1 MNWKKLLNSRLHCAT
16 GTRSTCWVP
25 VQQGDCIQRKTALF
39 AQRRQSF
46 LKNNPVALELRFQRN
61 SQGTPG
67 NTTFFNQCFDKNRL
81 KNFVLW
87 FLLQYGEHKTIQL
100 VEQLKNVGF
109 NYASKAGISL
119 GIDDLRVPPKKGEL
133 IYEAEKQTY
142 LTLNQYNRGE
152 ITGVERFQ
160 RLIDTWHRTSETLKQ
175 EVINHFEATD
185 ILNPVY
191 MMAFSGARGNISQVR
206 QLVGMRGLMA
216 DPQGQILDFPIRS
229 NFREGLTLTE
239 YIISSY
245 GARKGIVDTALRTAN
260 AGYLTRRLVDV
271 AQHVI
276 ISNFDCGTRRGI
288 FLTNMKEGNKTIITL
303 TQRLVGRILARDL
316 TVVSSQKTISNYK
329 RNEEITLDLAF
340 EIGKKFEK
348 VFVRSPLTCE
358 TPKLICQLCYG
369 WSLAQ
374 GNLVSIG
381 EAVGVVAAQ
390 SIGEPGTQLT
400 MRTFHTGGVF
410 SGDVSDQIR
419 APFNGFIEYISAI
432 PGTLI
437 RTPEGKIAFLT
448 KAEGSFWVHKK
459 EKLNGSKKYKISPYT
474 LLYKRNAQTIFEKEV
489 IAQISSISQKSNA
502 TDDAALTIKS
512 ENEGQFYSKSLGFY
526 ERLIGPERAR
536 EGAYGTSNDE
546 RVAERPPSSLAKRWG
561 SLGTLALKDPGE
573 SDKIYEAWTWGYA
586 WVLSGKIYELK
597 IPSPL
602 FPKLGDYVNT
612 KSIMSETK
620 WKFRAREPLGSTDT
634 VRLKPVHVSS
644 PKATQASLSAGV
656 SSTGYLESCA
666 SLLFAEGEL
675 CGAESLGARDESAT
689 LSLAKGAQA
698 RFVTHTTS
706 AHNSQTQ
713 ARLRFAAGANALKGV
728 AEGEAHEPVIFTTQK
743 KISFDLAHI
752 VFKKHGYIFQFSE
765 LHPFAERLGI
775 SRAPNRVG
783 PLLNIQ
789 SRTLKAQTKA
799 KGKDS
804 ALLSR
809 DMQGLLRREIPSA
822 ERCAGPRPWGP
833 SACIA
838 FGDAPPSLSAS
849 PSLEAYAGTSG
860 SHETVQA
867 NKTLLTGDYVFLD
880 SSYSKRSPSSLSCAE
895 RLGARL
901 AASLGVLSRSYGV
914 EGSLVGA
921 GKSPYYLKNSLIFQ
935 WFPTHYKTLTGGYA
949 FIETAPPFLRLK
961 KSLSLNEKQ
970 LFNNFSIQERS
981 SPYLD
986 IIPQPLNPRVSSLI
1000 HMLAPARTLLVPT
1013 HSKGGQGLSPSL
1025 GSAPRER
1032 EALLSTYLAS
1042 SENLESSKTYLAFG
1056 ASKSQAERTL
1066 FISKNLKLSPQ
1077 KMRGTFWSKKMLYLA
1092 EGELFVPSLSSPK
1105 AKQVQAKAAHSMNEL
1120 LNSRMY
1126 LRIFWIPTDFF
1137 TVSERNFIAHACVT
1151 ESLAEGELCIS
1162 RKNLK
1167 TATLMYAFSLYRKDW
1182 LGKFQKNRQGSYK
1195 IISPSLFQY
1204 RKGFDPTV
1212 ISPFEKNNIRDFMYL
1227 FFQKKHF
1234 IDPSVKGTALLMAS
1248 LVSCTESLV
1257 SPSVTRA
1264 PSLSAQERLA
1274 ERSGDA
1280 TTATQASLSPK
1291 ANSAQVQAPYLSV
1304 PRARDAVSSAPLLS
1318 LSATSQMQA
1327 MSQNS
1332 LVMKA
1337 REMRALLK
1345 NDRKKDFLRYN
1356 KIAFISFSKLV
1367 SCAPFTSS
1375 HLSVS
1380 PKVTHAPCAERL
1392 GARVTEGDTRDSAQE
1407 RLAEGELNARDAKG
1421 TSRKHSNTTH
1431 ILKYTSK
1438 EQVISNYLIKEYN
1451 KFSLIKNKEKFGS
1464 LLFCKSFLNSSVFKH
1479 LSPPMS
1485 LSLRVKDKNNLN
1497 IVGTLKKGWILVPC
1511 AQVCNKEAREKKAP
1525 TTARVLLGHVPAQ
1538 KTLGTPRKNRGEEN
1552 LSLINRNEFT
1562 FIYHKKILCPGQ
1574 MISNSLKF
1582 NAPIPLLTECILLKE
1597 IFNIQQ
1603 ISIHSILNLK
1613 KINKKLFESSMKEDS
1628 FQKNVKENLTPE
1640 FTSRNFRNNNI
1651 LASTQWIRNDKSRF
1665 YFETITKSVCT
1676 PTSEQ
1681 GPAVEQGYC
1690 FDCTNTPSL
1699 FFAEG
1704 DAPRDSAQ
1712 ERRAPS
1718 LSVQAKRNKGLNLAL
1733 ILQPIT
1739 EHYQEN
1745 KVFLKKYVSE
1755 RISTTNS
1762 SLLGTSAPKKL
1773 SDIFCERCRE
1783 REEFAEG
1790 EPDELSELKLKRN
1803 QLEDCI
1809 RRGRSFQR
1817 KQPSLLSSPITQMTA
1832 VDLRLLALPA
1842 KCKRA
1847 SYHTYLVNPS
1857 YNSFLKWILFKTHQW
1872 NKQNKTFFPYV
1883 GGVPNPSLLSGT
1895 PRERE
1900 ALGTSAK
1907 TAFNPKHDV
1916 LIIPNSLFKD
1926 LSLSGY
1932 PSHLCVLPC
1941 VAVVA
1946 SPDLSSQSLSSP
1958 DLSAKKKRDSVQDTR
1973 EHKRDES
1980 DTCAERL
1987 FAEGEASVK
1996 AVKKSL
2002 KATLAP
2008 RDSAP
2013 RDAQGYPA
2021 FGEGLASHIP
2031 AQGYPSQAEGA
2042 RKQYISHVTQARA
2055 PRDSVQAFGE
2065 QIEYMSRKVKLT
2077 RGGLSS
2083 KLAFVDSLGGEDTYV
2098 QLQKET
2104 KHFYSLNHETSKICK
2119 KSLNFS
2125 SFLMILNNKVDK
2137 SKTHLTDIS
2146 GQSRP
2151 SHLCV
2156 SPKVT
2161 RAPYLFAERRAPSLS
2176 SPSATQGARV
2186 TEGDTRDSAQA
2197 QVHMPHTVSLFAYG
2211 EREAKVVSRDEGV
2224 ATLTPRNNSEEK
2236 QTFSFSYQPF
2246 SKFDLLFYPFLF
2258 LPYFSSLN
2266 INCINT
2272 ERKRSKAQ
2280 NHAALPNYLSLN
2292 GKELIN
2298 SQGPLG
2304 ERKRSASLS
2313 LSLSLGKNLDTKIN
2327 STHFYAKFKHLI
2339 PQLFENPCFSWD
2351 LISRLDSSFLKQTE
2365 GLHRVSRCTPAS
2377 FKTNSKKG
2385 NSVILQNAFTL
2396 FFQELPSKK
2405 SLESISTY
2413 SANVGLATRHP
2424 HSANTKFSSMNLS
2437 SRVLCAVNTNHQ
2449 RPLVSKHSKGESHF
2463 LSKPFKGSIFSFNNI
2478 GKTTAFY
2485 FMSSFAFLPQAQGT
2499 GTEFKTSFEL
2509 AKTTHYSPF
2518 NGEIVYVKLKASPY
2532 LVGVEGL
2539 GTQPS
2544 YSLSLVSPSVT
2555 HAPCAERLD
2564 ARDSAHL
2571 SASPDLSANKVHA
2584 QMQATSCMVLTKLD
2598 LISYYFPS
2606 FKLCTPLDSLAS
2618 ATRMQVQVEGLSLG
2632 TQLSY
2637 SSDSR
2642 LSATTQAQEQSQG
2655 CSLVSPTATHVP
2667 AVLSLAQALLD
2678 EPKPPIGLH
2687 ASKDLSRDKKY
2698 LIKDIFI
2705 KFGRMS
2711 QKTLRHAPEACLHQ
2725 RFNESVSL
2733 GSMQGL
2739 RSTQEGAREGVER
2752 DIREQIKISKL
2763 VAGFPEHNSSRRV
2776 LPLATV
2782 TQQLVSMQGFS
2793 RAVKRA
2799 REREAQLPSTHSAA
2813 LSLHHRYKQSESLVL
2828 LKATQAPYL
2837 SVAGSLE
2844 RLAESLSEEERLGAR
2859 LSAQDT
2865 NISNKACSLLGD
2877 FLVYG
2882 DDINQKNINENLSKG
2897 VQEPLK
2903 LFTFRNSQA
2912 VQTSGQIIHYNN
2924 EKITLRRSQPIFIS
2938 PKAILHKFDGDFINP
2953 KAPVITLSYKQ
2964 LKTGDIIQ
2972 GIPKVEQFFEARTTK
2987 RGHLFRDSLPSLLK
3001 GLFKRFLVFL
3011 PLDLAVRQSIYKIQQ
3026 IIVDGVLRVYK
3037 SQGVTIADKHLE
3049 VIVKQMTGKVR
3060 ILEGAQTGFFPGE
3073 VLDLCF
3079 VEKINRFL
3087 IKKVTYEPLVL
3098 GITKASLEV
3107 ESFLS
3112 AASFQQTTRVLS
3124 QAALYRKKDF
3134 LKGLKENVI
3143 LGNLIPAGT
3152 GYLVFLDDVTASVVS
3167 P

>member
-1 MNWKKLLNSRLHCAT
+1 MNWKKLLNSRLHCAA

-25 VQQGDCIQRKTALF
+25 VQQGDCIQRKSASL

-46 LKNNPVALELRFQRN
+46 LKNNSVALELRFQRN

-67 NTTFFNQCFDKNRL
+67 NTKFFNQCFDKNRL

-419 APFNGFIEYISAI
+419 APFNGFIEYVSAI

-526 ERLIGPERAR
+526 ERLIGPERG
-536 EGAYGTSNDE
+536 GAYGTSNDE
-546 RVAERPPSSLAKRWG
+546 RVARV
-561 SLGTLALKDPGE
+561 GTLALKDPGE

-620 WKFRAREPLGSTDT
+620 WKFRAREPFGSTDT

-666 SLLFAEGEL
+666 CARDEGA
-675 CGAESLGARDESAT
+675 CASTSTRDESAT

-698 RFVTHTTS
+698 RFFTHTTS

-713 ARLRFAAGANALKGV
+713 ARLRFAAGANALKGID
-728 AEGEAHEPVIFTTQK
+728 HEPVIFTTQK

-765 LHPFAERLGI
+765 LHPFVLGC
-775 SRAPNRVG
+775 APNRVG
-783 PLLNIQ
+783 PVLNIH

-804 ALLSR
+804 TQREML
-809 DMQGLLRREIPSA
+809 GLLRYPSA
-822 ERCAGPRPWGP
+822 RDERGAGPRPWGP
-833 SACIA
+833 SAN
-838 FGDAPPSLSAS
+838 P
-849 PSLEAYAGTSG
+849 EAYAGTSG

-880 SSYSKRSPSSLSCAE
+880 SSYSKRSPSSLF
-895 RLGARL
+895 
-901 AASLGVLSRSYGV
+901 AAGERSYGV

-921 GKSPYYLKNSLIFQ
+921 GQSPYYLKNSLIFQ
-935 WFPTHYKTLTGGYA
+935 WFPTHSKTLTGGYA

-961 KSLSLNEKQ
+961 KSLSLNDKQ

-986 IIPQPLNPRVSSLI
+986 LSPQPLNPRVSSLI
-1000 HMLAPARTLLVPT
+1000 HMLAPARTLRVPT

-1025 GSAPRER
+1025 APKAQGP
-1032 EALLSTYLAS
+1032 ALLSSYIAS
-1042 SENLESSKTYLAFG
+1042 SENLESSKTYFAFG

-1066 FISKNLKLSPQ
+1066 FISKNFKFSPQ
-1077 KMRGTFWSKKMLYLA
+1077 KMRGAFWSKKMLSHLSVR
-1092 EGELFVPSLSSPK
+1092 VPAHAPRDS
-1105 AKQVQAKAAHSMNEL
+1105 AQVQAKAAHTMHEL

-1137 TVSERNFIAHACVT
+1137 TVSERNFQALVSSPKAKKVT
-1151 ESLAEGELCIS
+1151 RAPKVQAEGKG
-1162 RKNLK
+1162 KNLK

-1182 LGKFQKNRQGSYK
+1182 LGKLQKNRQGSYK

-1227 FFQKKHF
+1227 FFQKNHF

-1248 LVSCTESLV
+1248 LVS
-1257 SPSVTRA
+1257 P
-1264 PSLSAQERLA
+1264 
-1274 ERSGDA
+1274 
-1280 TTATQASLSPK
+1280 TATQAK
-1291 ANSAQVQAPYLSV
+1291 QEQAQAPWV
-1304 PRARDAVSSAPLLS
+1304 PRDAVSSAPHLS
-1318 LSATSQMQA
+1318 SPTATSATSQKQA

-1356 KIAFISFSKLV
+1356 KIAFLSFSKLV

-1375 HLSVS
+1375 HLSSPSATRVPARVS
-1380 PKVTHAPCAERL
+1380 PSVTQAPSL
-1392 GARVTEGDTRDSAQE
+1392 SAQD
-1407 RLAEGELNARDAKG
+1407 LNARERGRDAKC

-1431 ILKYTSK
+1431 FLKCTSK

-1485 LSLRVKDKNNLN
+1485 LSLRVKDKKNLN

-1511 AQVCNKEAREKKAP
+1511 AQVCNKEARDKKAP

-1538 KTLGTPRKNRGEEN
+1538 KTLGTPRKNRGEGN
-1552 LSLINRNEFT
+1552 LSLINCNEFT

-1582 NAPIPLLTECILLKE
+1582 NAPIPLLTECIILKE

-1613 KINKKLFESSMKEDS
+1613 KINKKLFEPSMKEDS

-1640 FTSRNFRNNNI
+1640 FNSRNFRNNNI

-1665 YFETITKSVCT
+1665 SFETITNSVCT
-1676 PTSEQ
+1676 PASAQ
-1681 GPAVEQGYC
+1681 GPAVDQGYC

-1699 FFAEG
+1699 I
-1704 DAPRDSAQ
+1704 SL
-1712 ERRAPS
+1712 APS
-1718 LSVQAKRNKGLNLAL
+1718 LSSPTAKQAKRNKVLNLAL

-1773 SDIFCERCRE
+1773 SDIFCRE
-1783 REEFAEG
+1783 M
-1790 EPDELSELKLKRN
+1790 PDELSELKRN
-1803 QLEDCI
+1803 QLEDCLG
-1809 RRGRSFQR
+1809 RGRSFQR

-1847 SYHTYLVNPS
+1847 SHHTYLVNPS

-1872 NKQNKTFFPYV
+1872 NKQNKTFFPCV
-1883 GGVPNPSLLSGT
+1883 GGVPNPSLVSPKVTRAPKAQLSGT
-1895 PRERE
+1895 L

-1932 PSHLCVLPC
+1932 PSL
-1941 VAVVA
+1941 
-1946 SPDLSSQSLSSP
+1946 
-1958 DLSAKKKRDSVQDTR
+1958 
-1973 EHKRDES
+1973 
-1980 DTCAERL
+1980 
-1987 FAEGEASVK
+1987 
-1996 AVKKSL
+1996 
-2002 KATLAP
+2002 
-2008 RDSAP
+2008 
-2013 RDAQGYPA
+2013 
-2021 FGEGLASHIP
+2021 
-2031 AQGYPSQAEGA
+2031 
-2042 RKQYISHVTQARA
+2042 
-2055 PRDSVQAFGE
+2055 
-2065 QIEYMSRKVKLT
+2065 
-2077 RGGLSS
+2077 
-2083 KLAFVDSLGGEDTYV
+2083 
-2098 QLQKET
+2098 
-2104 KHFYSLNHETSKICK
+2104 ICK

-2137 SKTHLTDIS
+2137 SKTYLTDIS

-2151 SHLCV
+2151 SLAL
-2156 SPKVT
+2156 SAQLLSLAPK
-2161 RAPYLFAERRAPSLS
+2161 
-2176 SPSATQGARV
+2176 
-2186 TEGDTRDSAQA
+2186 AQA
-2197 QVHMPHTVSLFAYG
+2197 QVHMPHTVSLSAYG
-2211 EREAKVVSRDEGV
+2211 DAKARDEGV

-2246 SKFDLLFYPFLF
+2246 SKFDFLFYPFLF

-2272 ERKRSKAQ
+2272 SKAQ
-2280 NHAALPNYLSLN
+2280 NHAALTNYLSLN
-2292 GKELIN
+2292 GKELVN
-2298 SQGPLG
+2298 SQGTLG
-2304 ERKRSASLS
+2304 ERKRSASLPLSLLRFQRTSCTVGAPPKAKRDKVTRAPS
-2313 LSLSLGKNLDTKIN
+2313 LSCTEGAREMQGKNLDTKIN

-2351 LISRLDSSFLKQTE
+2351 LISRLDSSFLKQNE
-2365 GLHRVSRCTPAS
+2365 GGPAS

-2413 SANVGLATRHP
+2413 SANLGLATRHP
-2424 HSANTKFSSMNLS
+2424 HSSLANTKFSSMNLS

-2544 YSLSLVSPSVT
+2544 YSLSR
-2555 HAPCAERLD
+2555 AP
-2564 ARDSAHL
+2564 RDSAQAHL
-2571 SASPDLSANKVHA
+2571 SSPSAT
-2584 QMQATSCMVLTKLD
+2584 QATSCMVLTKLD

-2606 FKLCTPLDSLAS
+2606 FKLCTPLASLAS
-2618 ATRMQVQVEGLSLG
+2618 ATRMQVHLSVEGLG

-2642 LSATTQAQEQSQG
+2642 LSATTQAKEQSQG

-2667 AVLSLAQALLD
+2667 APLAQALLD

-2711 QKTLRHAPEACLHQ
+2711 QKTLRHASPKAKREREEACLH
-2725 RFNESVSL
+2725 REIRCNESV

-2739 RSTQEGAREGVER
+2739 RSTQDGAREGVER

-2793 RAVKRA
+2793 HAVKRA
-2799 REREAQLPSTHSAA
+2799 RDAQIPSTHSAA
-2813 LSLHHRYKQSESLVL
+2813 LSLHHRYKQSESLN
-2828 LKATQAPYL
+2828 
-2837 SVAGSLE
+2837 
-2844 RLAESLSEEERLGAR
+2844 
-2859 LSAQDT
+2859 T

-2903 LFTFRNSQA
+2903 LFTFRNERSQA

-2938 PKAILHKFDGDFINP
+2938 PKAILHKFDGDFVNP

>member
-1 MNWKKLLNSRLHCAT
+1 MNWKKLLNSRLHCAA
-16 GTRSTCWVP
+16 GTRSMCWVP
-25 VQQGDCIQRKTALF
+25 VQQGDCIQCKSASL

-46 LKNNPVALELRFQRN
+46 LKNNSVALELRFQRN

-358 TPKLICQLCYG
+358 TPKFICQLCYG

-419 APFNGFIEYISAI
+419 APFNGFIEYVSAI

-526 ERLIGPERAR
+526 ERLIGPERG
-536 EGAYGTSNDE
+536 GAYGTSNDE
-546 RVAERPPSSLAKRWG
+546 RVARV
-561 SLGTLALKDPGE
+561 GTLALKDPGE

-612 KSIMSETK
+612 KSIMNETK

-656 SSTGYLESCA
+656 SSPGYLESCA
-666 SLLFAEGEL
+666 
-675 CGAESLGARDESAT
+675 CAESRAPRYSAQGACVTEGDTRVAFSQRDRRSLNTRAERFGARDESAT
-689 LSLAKGAQA
+689 LSLAKCAQA
-698 RFVTHTTS
+698 IFVTHTTS

-713 ARLRFAAGANALKGV
+713 AQLRFDAGANALKGV
-728 AEGEAHEPVIFTTQK
+728 AKGKDHEPVIFTTQK

-752 VFKKHGYIFQFSE
+752 VFKKHGYIFKFSE
-765 LHPFAERLGI
+765 LHPFVEQGC
-775 SRAPNRVG
+775 APNRVG
-783 PLLNIQ
+783 PLLNIH

-799 KGKDS
+799 KVKNS
-804 ALLSR
+804 AQQG
-809 DMQGLLRREIPSA
+809 MQGLLRSPKANPSA

-833 SACIA
+833 SACA
-838 FGDAPPSLSAS
+838 ALACPPPSAS
-849 PSLEAYAGTSG
+849 PEAYAGTLG
-860 SHETVQA
+860 SHETAQA
-867 NKTLLTGDYVFLD
+867 NKTLLTGDYVLLD
-880 SSYSKRSPSSLSCAE
+880 SSYSKHSPSPLFF
-895 RLGARL
+895 
-901 AASLGVLSRSYGV
+901 ASGEAGVLSRSYGV
-914 EGSLVGA
+914 EGSLFGA
-921 GKSPYYLKNSLIFQ
+921 GQSPYYLKNSLIFQ
-935 WFPTHYKTLTGGYA
+935 WFPTHSKTFTGGYA

-961 KSLSLNEKQ
+961 NSLSLNDKQ

-986 IIPQPLNPRVSSLI
+986 LSPQPLNPRVSSLI
-1000 HMLAPARTLLVPT
+1000 HMLVPARTLRVPT
-1013 HSKGGQGLSPSL
+1013 HSKVGQGLSPSL
-1025 GSAPRER
+1025 APNLSARVLVP
-1032 EALLSTYLAS
+1032 AHAPSLSAQLSTYIAS
-1042 SENLESSKTYLAFG
+1042 SENLESSKTYFAFG

-1066 FISKNLKLSPQ
+1066 FISKNLKFSPQ
-1077 KMRGTFWSKKMLYLA
+1077 KPRGAFWSKKMLSRAPRDSAL
-1092 EGELFVPSLSSPK
+1092 LFASPS
-1105 AKQVQAKAAHSMNEL
+1105 AKRDSAQVQAKAAHSMNEL

-1126 LRIFWIPTDFF
+1126 LRLFWIPTDFF
-1137 TVSERNFIAHACVT
+1137 TVSFRNILALAPSVHAPKVHAPKVQ
-1151 ESLAEGELCIS
+1151 AEGEG
-1162 RKNLK
+1162 KNLK
-1167 TATLMYAFSLYRKDW
+1167 TATLMYAFSLYRKDC
-1182 LGKFQKNRQGSYK
+1182 LGKLQKNRQGSYK

-1212 ISPFEKNNIRDFMYL
+1212 ISPFEKNNIRDFMYF
-1227 FFQKKHF
+1227 FFQKNRF
-1234 IDPSVKGTALLMAS
+1234 IDPSVKSTALLMAS
-1248 LVSCTESLV
+1248 LVPCTE
-1257 SPSVTRA
+1257 
-1264 PSLSAQERLA
+1264 
-1274 ERSGDA
+1274 GA
-1280 TTATQASLSPK
+1280 TTATQAK
-1291 ANSAQVQAPYLSV
+1291 QEQAQAPWV
-1304 PRARDAVSSAPLLS
+1304 PRDAVSSAPLLS
-1318 LSATSQMQA
+1318 ATSQTQA
-1327 MSQNS
+1327 MSQIS

-1345 NDRKKDFLRYN
+1345 NNRKKDFLRYN

-1367 SCAPFTSS
+1367 SCAPSPKANTSS
-1375 HLSVS
+1375 L
-1380 PKVTHAPCAERL
+1380 
-1392 GARVTEGDTRDSAQE
+1392 D
-1407 RLAEGELNARDAKG
+1407 LNARVAPSLSAHAKD
-1421 TSRKHSNTTH
+1421 TSRIHSNTTH
-1431 ILKYTSK
+1431 ILKCTSK

-1451 KFSLIKNKEKFGS
+1451 KFSLIKNKEKFG
-1464 LLFCKSFLNSSVFKH
+1464 LFCKSFLNSSVFKH
-1479 LSPPMS
+1479 FSPPMS
-1485 LSLRVKDKNNLN
+1485 LSLRVKDKKNLN
-1497 IVGTLKKGWILVPC
+1497 MVGTLKKGWILVPC
-1511 AQVCNKEAREKKAP
+1511 TQVCNKEAKKAP
-1525 TTARVLLGHVPAQ
+1525 TTARVLLEHVPAQ
-1538 KTLGTPRKNRGEEN
+1538 KTLGSPSASPRKNRGEGN
-1552 LSLINRNEFT
+1552 LSLINCNEFT

-1613 KINKKLFESSMKEDS
+1613 KINKNLFEPSMKEDS

-1665 YFETITKSVCT
+1665 YFEAITNSVCT
-1676 PTSEQ
+1676 PASAQ
-1681 GPAVEQGYC
+1681 GPAVDQGYC

-1699 FFAEG
+1699 APYLSSPSATRVLLPATQAFG
-1704 DAPRDSAQ
+1704 DT
-1712 ERRAPS
+1712 
-1718 LSVQAKRNKGLNLAL
+1718 KRNEVLNLAL

-1762 SLLGTSAPKKL
+1762 SLMGTSAPKKL
-1773 SDIFCERCRE
+1773 LDIFCQEM
-1783 REEFAEG
+1783 
-1790 EPDELSELKLKRN
+1790 PDELSEFKKN
-1803 QLEDCI
+1803 QLEDCLG
-1809 RRGRSFQR
+1809 RGRSFQR
-1817 KQPSLLSSPITQMTA
+1817 KQPSLLRSPITQITA
-1832 VDLRLLALPA
+1832 VNLDLGLLALPA

-1847 SYHTYLVNPS
+1847 SHNTYLVNPS

-1872 NKQNKTFFPYV
+1872 NKQNKTFFPSG
-1883 GGVPNPSLLSGT
+1883 GGVPNPSHAPRDSAQLSGT
-1895 PRERE
+1895 L
-1900 ALGTSAK
+1900 ALGTSAN
-1907 TAFNPKHDV
+1907 TAFHPKHDV

-1932 PSHLCVLPC
+1932 PYLAPSLSARVLPC
-1941 VAVVA
+1941 VAVG
-1946 SPDLSSQSLSSP
+1946 
-1958 DLSAKKKRDSVQDTR
+1958 DTR
-1973 EHKRDES
+1973 QHKRDES

-1987 FAEGEASVK
+1987 GASVK

-2008 RDSAP
+2008 SLSAQ
-2013 RDAQGYPA
+2013 AQGYPA
-2021 FGEGLASHIP
+2021 FGKGLASHLSVP
-2031 AQGYPSQAEGA
+2031 AQGYPALDEGA
-2042 RKQYISHVTQARA
+2042 RKHYIAHVTQAR
-2055 PRDSVQAFGE
+2055 

-2077 RGGLSS
+2077 RGES

-2098 QLQKET
+2098 QLQKVT
-2104 KHFYSLNHETSKICK
+2104 KHFYSLNHETSIICK

-2137 SKTHLTDIS
+2137 SKTYLTDIS

-2151 SHLCV
+2151 SH
-2156 SPKVT
+2156 
-2161 RAPYLFAERRAPSLS
+2161 APCAERL
-2176 SPSATQGARV
+2176 GARV
-2186 TEGDTRDSAQA
+2186 AFSDTRDSVQA
-2197 QVHMPHTVSLFAYG
+2197 QVHIPHTVSLFAYG
-2211 EREAKVVSRDEGV
+2211 DAKVRDEGV

-2246 SKFDLLFYPFLF
+2246 SKFDFLFYPFLF

-2272 ERKRSKAQ
+2272 SKAQ
-2280 NHAALPNYLSLN
+2280 NHAALTNYLSIN
-2292 GKELIN
+2292 GKKLVN
-2298 SQGPLG
+2298 SQGTLG
-2304 ERKRSASLS
+2304 ERKRNA
-2313 LSLSLGKNLDTKIN
+2313 SLSLGKTLDTKIN

-2365 GLHRVSRCTPAS
+2365 GGPAS

-2413 SANVGLATRHP
+2413 SANVRLATRHP
-2424 HSANTKFSSMNLS
+2424 HSVNTKFSSMNLS

-2544 YSLSLVSPSVT
+2544 YSLS
-2555 HAPCAERLD
+2555 HAPCAERLG
-2564 ARDSAHL
+2564 ARVAFSNTRDSAQ
-2571 SASPDLSANKVHA
+2571 A

-2598 LISYYFPS
+2598 LISYYLPS
-2606 FKLCTPLDSLAS
+2606 FKLCTPLASLAN
-2618 ATRMQVQVEGLSLG
+2618 ATRMQVQVEGLG

-2642 LSATTQAQEQSQG
+2642 LSATTQTQEQSQG
-2655 CSLVSPTATHVP
+2655 CELVSCTFGATTATHVP
-2667 AVLSLAQALLD
+2667 AVISLAQALLD
-2678 EPKPPIGLH
+2678 EPGLH

-2725 RFNESVSL
+2725 RRCNESV
-2733 GSMQGL
+2733 GSIQGL
-2739 RSTQEGAREGVER
+2739 RLTQEGARERFER

-2793 RAVKRA
+2793 RAVKRG
-2799 REREAQLPSTHSAA
+2799 RDAQLPSTHSAE
-2813 LSLHHRYKQSESLVL
+2813 LLLHHRYKQSESLVSPFSP
-2828 LKATQAPYL
+2828 KAKTRAPK
-2837 SVAGSLE
+2837 E
-2844 RLAESLSEEERLGAR
+2844 
-2859 LSAQDT
+2859 QDT

-2938 PKAILHKFDGDFINP
+2938 PKAILHKFDGDFVNP